1 MNKLLQ
7 RQLARVFGIPL
18 GTDPQAQLAALA
30 TQSAALPADLAGV
43 AIVASGLQRFVAEVD
58 ASYDQFERDLK
69 LRAASLQL
77 SSEELMQA
85 NHKLHNEAQAQHAAV
100 RTLRET
106 VERLVTLEA
115 PAHAAG
121 STIEDLGAVSDQVAR
136 LVQEREAA
144 RIDLQ
149 GSEERFR
156 SLTEM
161 SADWYW
167 EQDRRLRFTT
177 HSAGIQRSLGLA
189 PQDCV
194 DKSLWALAR
203 VNPAESRYHAV
214 HGQMLARQPF
224 HDLVLRLHDA
234 QGQVRHIAF
243 AGKPIFDAAGCFMG
257 YRGVGRDVT
266 EWVRTQDNL
275 RRAKD
280 QAEAANLAKS
290 QFLANM
296 SHEIRTPMNGVL
308 GMADLLLQ
316 TSLAPRQT
324 HFARTLRTSAETMLH
339 LLNDILDFSKIEA
352 GQVAIE
358 QLPFDPRQLCEQVA
372 LLFAESAQAKGLE
385 LVCQVGVDLPHG
397 AWGDAHRIQ
406 QCLSNLLSNAIKF
419 TSHGQVVIRATR
431 ESGPGAGEL
440 LCLSVQDSGVGIAPD
455 VQARLFKSFSQAD
468 NSTTR
473 RFGGTGLGLAIT
485 RQLVELMGGTLA
497 LDSQF
502 GQGSSFTIRLPWQ
515 DMARPGN
522 APGDAPREGPGQARA
537 APAEAVA
544 TGLRA
549 WLIEPHELA
558 RAATA
563 AILQSMGLAVLA
575 VADLPSLLH
584 LLDAQ
589 AAPDLV
595 VYAEP
600 AHPGRDSPLAK
611 RLHDRLGAAVPCL
624 IKLVPMAS
632 LAELDIPVLA
642 GAHAWVPKPA
652 TELELSR
659 ALVEGTQGGRREAAH
674 EAATTAAA
682 PLGAHVLLAEDN
694 RVNAEI
700 ATELLLDMGCSIVQ
714 VPNGQEAVERFTTQA
729 FDLVL
734 MDCQMPLM
742 DGYEATRRMREFEAG
757 RGATPRTP
765 IVALTANALSGDRD
779 RCIAA
784 GMDDHVGKPFRRRQL
799 RAAVQQWVVP
809 SAATVPA
816 QADAA
821 HPAVVAPVPVAEA
834 PVCAALTP
842 AIDRTALMESLRIGA
857 RTSPR
862 LVLRVVDMFL
872 ADTPGVLAELAEG
885 LSRQR
890 CEQVERAAHSLKSTS
905 AMVGAVALSALAAR
919 TEEQCRGGRLDG
931 VPQQAE
937 QLKQLHAQ
945 AALELAALRAELA
958 GAG

>member
-7 RQLARVFGIPL
+7 RQLARAL
-18 GTDPQAQLAALA
+18 GLPMGGDPQPALAALA
-30 TQSAALPADLAGV
+30 DQAAALPPALAAV
-43 AIVASGLQRFVAEVD
+43 ACGLQRFVAEVD
-58 ASYDQFERDLK
+58 ASYAQFERDLK

-85 NHKLHNEAQAQHAAV
+85 NHKLHSEAQAQHAAV

-106 VERLVTLEA
+106 VERLVALDTPTQVEA
-115 PAHAAG
+115 RG

-144 RIDLQ
+144 RIELQ

-177 HSAGIQRSLGLA
+177 LSAGIQRSLGLA

-194 DKSLWALAR
+194 GQSLWALAR

-266 EWVRTQDNL
+266 EWVRTQDTL
-275 RRAKD
+275 RGAKD

-352 GQVAIE
+352 GQVQIE
-358 QLPFDPRQLCEQVA
+358 RLAFDPRQLCEQVA

-385 LVCQVGVDLPHG
+385 LVCQVGAGLPHG

-419 TSHGQVVIRATR
+419 TSHGQVVISATR
-431 ESGPGAGEL
+431 DGGPGAAEV
-440 LCLSVQDSGVGIAPD
+440 LCISVQDSGVGIATD
-455 VQARLFKSFSQAD
+455 AQSRLFKPFSQAD

-502 GQGSSFTIRLPWQ
+502 GLGSTFTLRLPLPA
-515 DMARPGN
+515 MAAGE
-522 APGDAPREGPGQARA
+522 APGAPAGQAGA

-549 WLIEPHELA
+549 WLIEPHALA
-558 RAATA
+558 RAATT
-563 AILQSMGLAVLA
+563 AILQGMGLAVLA

-600 AHPGRDSPLAK
+600 DHPGRDSPLAK
-611 RLHDRLGAAVPCL
+611 RLHERLGAAVPCL
-624 IKLVPMAS
+624 VKLVPMAS

-652 TELELSR
+652 TELELRR

-700 ATELLLDMGCSIVQ
+700 ATELLLDMGCSIVH
-714 VPNGQEAVERFTTQA
+714 VVRTLTG
-729 FDLVL
+729 
-734 MDCQMPLM
+734 
-742 DGYEATRRMREFEAG
+742 AG
-757 RGATPRTP
+757 RVTSVNTVRSIAVLWNLTVSGAHTFFVGDSHALVHNECS
-765 IVALTANALSGDRD
+765 IGAHVAGQMDARGWTETEIEDTLLHPFSTRPGRD
-779 RCIAA
+779 TRYLP
-784 GMDDHVGKPFRRRQL
+784 GGGKLDEP
-799 RAAVQQWVVP
+799 
-809 SAATVPA
+809 ATVFVRS
-816 QADAA
+816 DGSY
-821 HPAVVAPVPVAEA
+821 VVRND
-834 PVCAALTP
+834 LTGDIVQISNRNDP
-842 AIDRTALMESLRIGA
+842 TWV
-857 RTSPR
+857 SP
-862 LVLRVVDMFL
+862 
-872 ADTPGVLAELAEG
+872 P
-885 LSRQR
+885 
-890 CEQVERAAHSLKSTS
+890 
-905 AMVGAVALSALAAR
+905 
-919 TEEQCRGGRLDG
+919 
-931 VPQQAE
+931 
-937 QLKQLHAQ
+937 
-945 AALELAALRAELA
+945 
-958 GAG
+958 